1 MQNIKSVS
9 VELSNKIE
17 EMINSK
23 VKNET
28 YLLVESLIILEE
40 LKELISKEHDQ
51 RTKNQLTQNTIEK
64 IIYKKIEIELVNG
77 FYIHFMNGHKCI
89 NTNIHMAKRM
99 ITRDLKK

>member
-40 LKELISKEHDQ
+40 LKQLISKEHDQ
-51 RTKNQLTQNTIEK
+51 RTQNQLTQRN
-64 IIYKKIEIELVNG
+64 
-77 FYIHFMNGHKCI
+77 
-89 NTNIHMAKRM
+89 
-99 ITRDLKK
+99 

>member
-1 MQNIKSVS
+1 MQNIKNIS

-51 RTKNQLTQNTIEK
+51 RTKNQLTQKN
-64 IIYKKIEIELVNG
+64 
-77 FYIHFMNGHKCI
+77 
-89 NTNIHMAKRM
+89 
-99 ITRDLKK
+99 

>member
-51 RTKNQLTQNTIEK
+51 RTQNQLTQN
-64 IIYKKIEIELVNG
+64 Y
-77 FYIHFMNGHKCI
+77 
-89 NTNIHMAKRM
+89 
-99 ITRDLKK
+99 

>member
-51 RTKNQLTQNTIEK
+51 RTQNQLT
-64 IIYKKIEIELVNG
+64 
-77 FYIHFMNGHKCI
+77 
-89 NTNIHMAKRM
+89 
-99 ITRDLKK
+99 

>member
-1 MQNIKSVS
+1 MQKIKSVS

-51 RTKNQLTQNTIEK
+51 RTQNQLTQN
-64 IIYKKIEIELVNG
+64 Y
-77 FYIHFMNGHKCI
+77 
-89 NTNIHMAKRM
+89 
-99 ITRDLKK
+99 

>member
-51 RTKNQLTQNTIEK
+51 RTQKQLTQT
-64 IIYKKIEIELVNG
+64 Y
-77 FYIHFMNGHKCI
+77 
-89 NTNIHMAKRM
+89 
-99 ITRDLKK
+99 

>member
-51 RTKNQLTQNTIEK
+51 RTQNQWFPWFR
-64 IIYKKIEIELVNG
+64 V
-77 FYIHFMNGHKCI
+77 
-89 NTNIHMAKRM
+89 
-99 ITRDLKK
+99 

>member
-1 MQNIKSVS
+1 MKNIKSVS

-51 RTKNQLTQNTIEK
+51 RTQNQLTQN
-64 IIYKKIEIELVNG
+64 Y
-77 FYIHFMNGHKCI
+77 
-89 NTNIHMAKRM
+89 
-99 ITRDLKK
+99 